1 MRDQIAIVTGAN
13 GGLGKEFVKLLAAQP
28 EITEIWTIARD
39 REKLEQSALELGAR
53 VRIFSMDLT
62 DRENVKH
69 LAAELEKSGAAVK
82 YLINN
87 AGFAKFCS
95 YDDIS
100 IEESLNMID
109 LNVGAVVALGLACI
123 PHMERGSHLIN
134 IASQASFF
142 PLPYQN
148 IYSSTKAF
156 VRNYTRALN
165 VELKEKGIG
174 ATAVCPGW
182 MKTGLFDRGLIGAK
196 KGTRNFSGMVT
207 PDLVAKKALRDAEK
221 GKDISVYGSYVKFTH
236 LLSKIT
242 PQRLMMKIWLGQQGI
257 RLQKDA

>member
-1 MRDQIAIVTGAN
+1 MTKKQIAIVTGAN
-13 GGLGKEFVKLLAAQP
+13 GGLGKEFVKLLTEQK
-28 EITEIWTIARD
+28 ELDEIWAIARNQ
-39 REKLEQSALELGAR
+39 EKLALLSAECGEK
-53 VRIFSMDLT
+53 IHSISMDLS
-62 DRENVKH
+62 DRTSYEELQRQLEENRVT
-69 LAAELEKSGAAVK
+69 VK

-109 LNVGAVVALGLACI
+109 LNIGAVVALGLLCI
-123 PHMERGSHLIN
+123 PYMEKGSHIIN

-156 VRNYTRALN
+156 VRNYTRALH
-165 VELKEKGIG
+165 VELKEKGIS

-182 MKTGLFDRGLIGAK
+182 MKTDLFARGVIGAP
-196 KGTRNFSGMVT
+196 KGTKNFSGMVT
-207 PDLVAKKALRDAEK
+207 PDVVAKKALADAKK
-221 GKDISVYGSYVKFTH
+221 GKDISVYGLYVKFTH
-236 LLSKIT
+236 LLSKLM
-242 PQRLMMKIWLGQQGI
+242 PQKMMMKVWLGQQGI
-257 RLQKDA
+257 K

>member
-1 MRDQIAIVTGAN
+1 MRKQIAVVTGAN
-13 GGLGKEFVKLLAAQP
+13 GGLGKEFVKLLAADP
-28 EITEIWTIARD
+28 EIEEIWAIARNQ
-39 REKLEQSALELGAR
+39 EKLEQSALELGAKI
-53 VRIFSMDLT
+53 RIFSMDLT
-62 DRENVKH
+62 ARENTKH
-69 LAAELEKSGAAVK
+69 IAEELEKSGVTVK
-82 YLINN
+82 YLVNN

-100 IEESLNMID
+100 VEESLNMID
-109 LNVGAVVALGLACI
+109 LNISAVVALGLVCI
-123 PHMERGSHLIN
+123 PHMERGSHMIN

-165 VELKEKGIG
+165 VELKEKGIS

-182 MKTGLFDRGLIGAK
+182 MKTGLFDRSLIGAK
-196 KGTRNFSGMVT
+196 KGTHNFSGMVM
-207 PDLVAKKALRDAEK
+207 PDVVAKKALLDAGK
-221 GKDISVYGSYVKFTH
+221 GKDLSVYGLYVKSTH

-242 PQRLMMKIWLGQQGI
+242 PQRLMMKIWLSQQGI
-257 RLQKDA
+257 Q